1 MGSRA
6 WLETGLREAYLPQ
19 FAQLADTEEGRAE
32 AQQLTQEL
40 RQWWA
45 DKGFPSVEQQQTL
58 MDATRSAIA
67 QHLGKDHFTMGI
79 VKLRREEYFAINQK
93 KQSSARDRQIRQQF
107 LEKPEEIVN
116 RAVRLL
122 DSKEWA
128 EIAAALAILTG
139 RRLNEVLETAEFT
152 VKSQWIVTF
161 EGALKRRDDPLVF
174 DIPTL
179 TTAKRIVEATLRLR
193 QIALPDA
200 NEAKVGQVSDLIFA
214 DLVPLPHG
222 KGNLYSHLWRSVYC
236 CIATFWYCP
245 PHTDDLL
252 FKAHIM
258 GHFESLSPEERA
270 DVRSLRQ
277 RLEVFSSDRHY
288 RLYEISDDVIAHHK
302 GKRKGI
308 KLGHAGIKPLEA
320 FVEGMPENQPA
331 PVERKHRTTI
341 HVWQNDRARI
351 AALLEQFDGTTQP
364 EKVSTWVA
372 WTEQQLANATARIEP
387 AEEAIA
393 PVPITANE
401 PATEPAETTQEI
413 VAPTQPSSLENKIES
428 LISVMQ
434 QFVELQIATPPAKPE
449 RPKRLPKA
457 PVPTAEGNG
466 AAPEAPASR
475 GRRRGGDDEI
485 VSRAI
490 SAIMTYNDENG
501 RLYDEKWFVTA
512 NLIKKFTERGNQR
525 AAERVLQ
532 DRAEEIQAHHQKHKL
547 QPDHNNR
554 HKRHNILE
562 IVRLQSPA
570 SE

>member
-1 MGSRA
+1 MGTRR
-6 WLETGLREAYLPQ
+6 WLEEGLKDIYLPRLE
-19 FAQLADTEEGRAE
+19 QLTNSDEGRAE

-45 DKGFPSVEQQQTL
+45 DKGFPTAEQQQTL

-67 QHLGKDHFTMGI
+67 QQMGRDHFTMGI
-79 VKLRREEYFAINQK
+79 VKLTREEYFAINQK

-107 LEKPEEIVN
+107 ISKPEEIVN

-122 DSKEWA
+122 KSEEWA

-179 TTAKRIVEATLRLR
+179 TTAKRIVDATLRLR
-193 QIALPDA
+193 QIAPPDA
-200 NEAKVGQVSDLIFA
+200 NEAKVGQVSDRIFA

-270 DVRSLRQ
+270 DDQSLRQ

-308 KLGHAGIKPLEA
+308 KLGYAGIKPLEA
-320 FVEGMPENQPA
+320 FVEGMPEHQPA

-351 AALLEQFDGTTQP
+351 VALLENFDGITQP
-364 EKVSTWVA
+364 EKVAAWVE
-372 WTEQQLANATARIEP
+372 WTEQQLANIAAPTEQV
-387 AEEAIA
+387 EEAIS
-393 PVPITANE
+393 PTPITAAE
-401 PATEPAETTQEI
+401 PVTEPAETTQE
-413 VAPTQPSSLENKIES
+413 VAAPTQPSSLENKIES

-434 QFVELQIATPPAKPE
+434 QFVELQIASPTAKPE
-449 RPKRLPKA
+449 RQKRLPRT

-466 AAPEAPASR
+466 AAPEAPTSK

-490 SAIMTYNDENG
+490 DAIMVYNDESG
-501 RLYDEKWFVTA
+501 RLHDEKWFVTA
-512 NLIKKFTERGNQR
+512 NLLKKFTERGNQR

-532 DRAEEIQAHHQKHKL
+532 DRAEEIQSHHQKHKL
-547 QPDHNNR
+547 QADHNNR

-562 IVRLQSPA
+562 IVKIQPP
-570 SE
+570 ENE